1 MSSVATLKQYSHK
14 QWNGSIL
21 NSDQQTA
28 RRWSSWG
35 HFHSYP
41 GASSRIFYSTTT
53 HRSSKLNKS
62 RPKPNVALNNKIR
75 IHQYN
80 HQDED
85 VKCPNAVTLPETRVK
100 PWSWPWCWTPLL
112 PSSSEPSRKT
122 HRRNMWRQSENR
134 PHPFVLPTPH
144 ETQIDTTRFQFNLK
158 KTDFASKHL
167 DLITSFHAWTNH
179 L

>member
-1 MSSVATLKQYSHK
+1 MKLVRSFSFLSRC
-14 QWNGSIL
+14 IL
-21 NSDQQTA
+21 
-28 RRWSSWG
+28 
-35 HFHSYP
+35 SYLD
-41 GASSRIFYSTTT
+41 IFYSTTT
-53 HRSSKLNKS
+53 HRSSKLNTS

-167 DLITSFHAWTNH
+167 DLITSFHAWTT
-179 L
+179 